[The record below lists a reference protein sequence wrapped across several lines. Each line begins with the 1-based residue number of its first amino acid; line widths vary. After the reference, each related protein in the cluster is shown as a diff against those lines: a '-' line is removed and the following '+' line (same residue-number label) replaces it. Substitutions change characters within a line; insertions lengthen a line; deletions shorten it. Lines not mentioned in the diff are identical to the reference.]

1 MKKKTFNKKKH
12 KFQKEKKKNYYQTC
26 LNFKILN

>member
-12 KFQKEKKKNYYQTC
+12 KFQKEKKKIIIK
-26 LNFKILN
+26 LALILKF